1 MILPQNGAAFC
12 SVNCSLR
19 AVALGGVTEPRS
31 GGPSDASLSPF
42 PRREEHEQ
50 HGHPVVG
57 HPELGLCRQH
67 PQAEEQAERAS
78 GQLHTEFPAV
88 PGNVLGDHFT
98 VVTNRDARRRG
109 QAAGGRSLRSSVQ
122 SSQEAAGG
130 GRAVF
135 TVLTDSRASTGL
147 PCPQHR
153 PLPFISL
160 GSYNNLRP
168 GDSRGY
174 SVRTKPALLPPQSPP
189 PSVTLSFP
197 VTRVPSPA
205 PGFP

>member
-1 MILPQNGAAFC
+1 M
-12 SVNCSLR
+12 
-19 AVALGGVTEPRS
+19 ALGGVTEPRS

-88 PGNVLGDHFT
+88 PGNVLDDHFT

-130 GRAVF
+130 GHAVF
-135 TVLTDSRASTGL
+135 TVLTDS
-147 PCPQHR
+147 
-153 PLPFISL
+153 
-160 GSYNNLRP
+160 
-168 GDSRGY
+168 
-174 SVRTKPALLPPQSPP
+174 
-189 PSVTLSFP
+189 
-197 VTRVPSPA
+197 
-205 PGFP
+205 